1 MAMSHY
7 ISFMLKIAMNYLIEC
22 VICIERCQI
31 YRLDFR
37 LVVLDLG
44 LRLESGLEYGFG
56 GLGLELGLT
65 LKGFGLEL

>member
-1 MAMSHY
+1 MSHY

-37 LVVLDLG
+37 LIVLDLG
-44 LRLESGLEYGFG
+44 LRLESGLESGFG
-56 GLGLELGLT
+56 GLGLELELT